1 MTASGAPV
9 HSAGVPSASA
19 GVPSAS
25 AGPAVVTLGESMALV
40 RATDIGSLRHA
51 TELRLG
57 IGGAESNVAI
67 GLARLGVAVSWLGRV
82 GDDSLGER
90 VVREIRG
97 DGVDVRAV
105 VDAGAPTGLMVKERP
120 SAASTAVHYYR
131 SGSAGSRLHPADL
144 PEGWV
149 ESASLLHLTGITPLL
164 SDTARAA
171 VHAAIDRARDAG
183 CSVSFDVNY
192 RSALAPASVA
202 GPVLREIAERADIV
216 FGGVEEFEILY
227 PEASP
232 ADAAARLRDAGCA
245 TAVFK
250 LGPDGASVV
259 TRDAVT
265 DARGLTIEVVD
276 TVGAGDAFV
285 AGFLSGLVEGIDTDG
300 ILRRANACGAMACLV
315 PGDWEAAPTR
325 RDLERFLAGDAD
337 PVRR

>member
-1 MTASGAPV
+1 MTAS
-9 HSAGVPSASA
+9 S
-19 GVPSAS
+19 
-25 AGPAVVTLGESMALV
+25 VVTLGETMALV
-40 RATDIGSLRHA
+40 RAVEIGSLRHA
-51 TELRLG
+51 DALTLG

-67 GLARLGVAVSWLGRV
+67 GLARLGVGVSWLGRV

-105 VDAGAPTGLMVKERP
+105 IDADAPTGLMVKERP

-131 SGSAGSRLHPADL
+131 AGSAGSRLRPTDL
-144 PEGWV
+144 PDGWV
-149 ESASLLHLTGITPLL
+149 ESGVLLHLTGITPLL
-164 SDTARAA
+164 SDTAHAA
-171 VHAAIDRARDAG
+171 VRCAIDRARDAG
-183 CSVSFDVNY
+183 ASVSFDINY

-202 GPVLREIAERADIV
+202 GPVLREIAERADVV
-216 FGGVEEFEILY
+216 FGGVEEFAILY
-227 PEASP
+227 PDATP
-232 ADAAARLRDAGCA
+232 ADAAGRLRDAGCA

-259 TRDAVT
+259 TADSVT
-265 DARGLTIEVVD
+265 DGRGFSIDVVD

-285 AGFLSGLVEGIDTDG
+285 AGFLSALVEGLGTDE
-300 ILRRANACGAMACLV
+300 ILRRANACGAIACLV